1 MGVDR
6 TRILAVSVVT
16 LALVAWLPWAPGDP
30 DAGQSDPSKVV
41 VFQTDASI
49 ASLTAVGARVLEA
62 YGAFAFAEAP
72 ASALAALAARG
83 HRADPDRKSTRL
95 NSSHRHNSY
104 AVFS

>member
-41 VFQTDASI
+41 VF
-49 ASLTAVGARVLEA
+49 
-62 YGAFAFAEAP
+62 
-72 ASALAALAARG
+72 
-83 HRADPDRKSTRL
+83 
-95 NSSHRHNSY
+95 
-104 AVFS
+104 